1 MEVQGKTAI
10 VMGGGSGIGR
20 ATALALANHG
30 AAVAVGDLQAER
42 VEGVVQE
49 IKETGQQALG
59 SVVDVTQREQVKE
72 VVRKTLEAFKRIDIL
87 VNSAGIFPHATVQE
101 VEEEEWDKVI
111 AVNLKGTFLPCKEV
125 LGHMIAQK
133 GGRIINISAGH
144 AARGIP
150 FAAHYAASKAGVNAL
165 TKSLA
170 LEGAPYGILVNAV
183 APGRWTLRC
192 PAEEGSIRRKISGDW
207 VHSFRWVGL
216 EHPRSLPPWSSFWLP
231 MNVSGLPVRSFIITA
246 AILCW
251 DNPFRFRL

>member
-72 VVRKTLEAFKRIDIL
+72 VVRKTLEAFERIDIL

-125 LGHMIAQK
+125 LGHMSAQQ

-183 APGRWTLRC
+183 APGPVDTPLPRGGRLYT
-192 PAEEGSIRRKISGDW
+192 EEDKRRLGSQLPLGRIGTPEELASMILFLASDDCQWFTGQIVYHNGGDIML
-207 VHSFRWVGL
+207 G
-216 EHPRSLPPWSSFWLP
+216 
-231 MNVSGLPVRSFIITA
+231 
-246 AILCW
+246 
-251 DNPFRFRL
+251 